1 LALASDY
8 LGADYYDRE
17 NQGPVIILQQPE
29 TPIIAPLPLP
39 VRPELH
45 VYSWPESGG
54 DPSTVFTIISKD
66 GATSSA
72 VTVWV
77 QNNTVSFV
85 APDGTAGQLALG
97 SIDRTATG
105 AANGAKHLTLS
116 LPMESARHR

>member
-1 LALASDY
+1 M
-8 LGADYYDRE
+8 
-17 NQGPVIILQQPE
+17 
-29 TPIIAPLPLP
+29 IAPLPLP
-39 VRPELH
+39 TRPELH
-45 VYSWPESGG
+45 VYSWPDSGS

-72 VTVWV
+72 VAVWV

-85 APDGTAGQLALG
+85 APDGTVGELALG

-116 LPMESARHR
+116 LPLESARHR